1 MYFFFIVDILVSG
14 VLWFHTSALPNAA
27 DVMNTFR
34 DLGKK
39 VFYVTNNSTKT
50 REEFGEK
57 CEVLNFVA
65 TPEDILCTAYLT
77 ACYLRDINFKKKAYV
92 IGSTGES

>member
-1 MYFFFIVDILVSG
+1 
-14 VLWFHTSALPNAA
+14 
-27 DVMNTFR
+27 MNTFR

-77 ACYLRDINFKKKAYV
+77 ACYLKDMNFKKKAYV
-92 IGSTGES
+92 IGSTGNIHFNKSYVCVCASLL